1 MPLVDEGLQNGQDFR
16 FSKAC
21 RLSQFRH
28 LEGLPDQLA
37 IHLPLVL
44 GDGQLPACQGK
55 RHADRVLADLEF
67 WLPLEDE
74 ACFPDSGNP
83 VPNLSIRCSRKKTF
97 PSIGF
102 LSFETWPSKYS

>member
-37 IHLPLVL
+37 IRLPLVL

-74 ACFPDSGNP
+74 ACFPDSGNSGP
-83 VPNLSIRCSRKKTF
+83 ESLNQMQPEEDIPQYRIPQL
-97 PSIGF
+97 
-102 LSFETWPSKYS
+102 